1 MPKTVHIDIKEGRF
15 ARLEA
20 IEWWNQDLLAKTR
33 VLVVGAGA
41 LGNEVIKNL
50 AMLGVGHVVVVD
62 MDNVE
67 LSNLSRSILFRESDE
82 GKAKADCAA
91 QSARQIYHGL
101 EIFPVVGNVMSDVGL
116 GFFRWADVVI
126 GALDNR
132 EARVFVNSVCARLS
146 KPWFDGGIEV
156 LHGIVRGFAPPRTA
170 CYECTM
176 SQVDWDLVNKR
187 RSCSLLARRA
197 LANHGTPTTPTTA
210 SIIGAMQVAEMVKHV
225 HGLPAM
231 LGQGLVFDGVS
242 HSSYTINYPVNPECP
257 WHEAPPNIE
266 ALDQVDS
273 NTPLSEIWETALRR
287 LGGLDAID
295 LARELVER
303 LECPSC
309 NHVMSV
315 MTPAEKIHEDQL
327 SCPKCKE
334 ECAPV
339 FVHSIPAGSDLLRKT
354 PREIGLPAWDIV
366 WARHGEDSLGLEIAG
381 DNPLMD
387 EAKKPENRK
396 RGNFFE
402 KQSK

>member
-1 MPKTVHIDIKEGRF
+1 
-15 ARLEA
+15 
-20 IEWWNQDLLAKTR
+20 
-33 VLVVGAGA
+33 
-41 LGNEVIKNL
+41 
-50 AMLGVGHVVVVD
+50 
-62 MDNVE
+62 
-67 LSNLSRSILFRESDE
+67 
-82 GKAKADCAA
+82 
-91 QSARQIYHGL
+91 
-101 EIFPVVGNVMSDVGL
+101 
-116 GFFRWADVVI
+116 
-126 GALDNR
+126 
-132 EARVFVNSVCARLS
+132 
-146 KPWFDGGIEV
+146 
-156 LHGIVRGFAPPRTA
+156 
-170 CYECTM
+170 
-176 SQVDWDLVNKR
+176 
-187 RSCSLLARRA
+187 
-197 LANHGTPTTPTTA
+197 
-210 SIIGAMQVAEMVKHV
+210 
-225 HGLPAM
+225 
-231 LGQGLVFDGVS
+231 
-242 HSSYTINYPVNPECP
+242 
-257 WHEAPPNIE
+257 
-266 ALDQVDS
+266 
-273 NTPLSEIWETALRR
+273 